1 MKFILNAAVT
11 AVAIWIATLLPLELA
26 VTGGEAEWWTRAL
39 AYLALGAVVALLNA
53 IVKPILNV
61 LALPITI
68 LTLGLFALV
77 INWFILWLTAWIS
90 EQVDFVNLSIGGFW
104 QTLLAALVISIATA
118 IMGAILGT
126 KKD

>member
-39 AYLALGAVVALLNA
+39 AYLALGAVIALLNA
-53 IVKPILNV
+53 IVKPILSL

-90 EQVDFVNLSIGGFW
+90 ELVDFVNLSIGGFW

>member
-1 MKFILNAAVT
+1 MKFVLKSAVI
-11 AVAIWIATLLPLELA
+11 AVAIWIATLLPLDLA

-39 AYLALGAVVALLNA
+39 AFLALGAVIAALNA
-53 IVKPILNV
+53 IVKPILTV

-104 QTLLAALVISIATA
+104 QTLLAALVISFASA
-118 IMGAILGT
+118 VMGGLLGSNRG
-126 KKD
+126 

>member
-26 VTGGEAEWWTRAL
+26 VTGGEAEWWTRVL
-39 AYLALGAVVALLNA
+39 AYLALGAVIALLNA
-53 IVKPILNV
+53 IVKPILSV

-77 INWFILWLTAWIS
+77 INWFILWLTAWLS
-90 EQVDFVNLSIGGFW
+90 ELVDFVNLSIGGFW
-104 QTLLAALVISIATA
+104 NTLFAALIISIASA

-126 KKD
+126 KRD

>member
-1 MKFILNAAVT
+1 MKFLLNTAAV
-11 AVAIWIATLLPLELA
+11 AVAIWIATLLPLGLA
-26 VTGGEAEWWTRAL
+26 VTGGEAEWWQRIL
-39 AYLALGAVVALLNA
+39 VFLALGAVMALLNM
-53 IVKPILNV
+53 IVKPVLST

-90 EQVDFVNLSIGGFW
+90 TQVDFVELSIGGFW

-118 IMGAILGT
+118 ITGAVLGSRRR
-126 KKD
+126 

>member
-1 MKFILNAAVT
+1 MKFVLNVIVISVAV
-11 AVAIWIATLLPLELA
+11 WIATLLPLDLV
-26 VTGGEAEWWTRAL
+26 VTGGEAEWWTRVL
-39 AYLALGAVVALLNA
+39 AFLALGAVIALLNA
-53 IVKPILNV
+53 IVKPVLSV

-104 QTLLAALVISIATA
+104 QTLLAALVISIASA
-118 IMGAILGT
+118 LMGTLVGSRR
-126 KKD
+126 D

>member
-1 MKFILNAAVT
+1 MKFLLNT
-11 AVAIWIATLLPLELA
+11 IAVAIAVWIATLLPLDLA
-26 VTGGEAEWWTRAL
+26 VTGGESEWWLRIL
-39 AYLALGAVVALLNA
+39 AFLALGAVIVLLNM

-104 QTLLAALVISIATA
+104 QTLLAALVISIASA
-118 IMGAILGT
+118 ITGAVLGSRQ
-126 KKD
+126 D

>member
-1 MKFILNAAVT
+1 MKFLLNVIVS

-26 VTGGEAEWWTRAL
+26 VTGGEAEWWTRVL
-39 AYLALGAVVALLNA
+39 AFLALGAVVALLNA
-53 IVKPILNV
+53 IVKPVLKV

-104 QTLLAALVISIATA
+104 QTLFAALVISIATA
-118 IMGAILGT
+118 IMGALVGSRR
-126 KKD
+126 D